1 MYSIISK
8 TMYTWSRILV
18 SWEVGLQELN
28 EWLESQV
35 RIKWPAPLLMRKP
48 LVLLRGLAG
57 SILALIKMIIAVVLR
72 EKCSTTGKGQFKC
85 CGQEFPTELFLWYQL
100 IRRQREVDQTDLSRY
115 KI

>member
-1 MYSIISK
+1 
-8 TMYTWSRILV
+8 MYTWSRILV

-72 EKCSTTGKGQFKC
+72 EVFHNREGPVQVLWSGVPSRAVFVVST
-85 CGQEFPTELFLWYQL
+85 
-100 IRRQREVDQTDLSRY
+100 DQKAERSVPDRSE
-115 KI
+115 